1 MRTLINKSKL
11 LDTIKELGYES
22 FCDEN
27 CVLIPVDQLTTLLT
41 FKYCGCACTDIFGL
55 ALDGDN
61 LICENIGGFSITIP
75 LIKPS
80 KL

>member
-27 CVLIPVDQLTTLLT
+27 CVLIPVDKLTTLLT
-41 FKYCGCACTDIFGL
+41 FKYCGGGFANIFGF

-61 LICENIGGFSITIP
+61 LICEHIGGFSITIP
-75 LIKPS
+75 LIKSS